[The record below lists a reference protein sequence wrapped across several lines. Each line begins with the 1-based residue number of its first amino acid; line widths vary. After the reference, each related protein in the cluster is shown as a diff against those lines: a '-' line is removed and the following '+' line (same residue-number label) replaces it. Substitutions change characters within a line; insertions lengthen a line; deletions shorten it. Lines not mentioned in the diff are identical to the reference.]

1 MVNNMRHKNNMR
13 DKVGTREDG
22 PVVGTKKVTVEKGM
36 VHLDKKKDTIEI
48 GKGMENA
55 GVGAKRA
62 MDEMESM
69 PSSDEAAGT
78 KSTGSNVK
86 SSWIKGSSESKKMG
100 GSQNVKAKL

>member
-1 MVNNMRHKNNMR
+1 MVRHKNNMR
-13 DKVGTREDG
+13 DKVDTRENS
-22 PVVGTKKVTVEKGM
+22 PVLGVKKGTGEEKSV
-36 VHLDKKKDTIEI
+36 VHLDKRKDTIEI

-69 PSSDEAAGT
+69 PSSEEAVGT

-86 SSWIKGSSESKKMG
+86 SSWIKGSSESKKLG